1 MIFEA
6 RRYLGAVGF
15 LAALAASVTAC
26 SEEVGDGAE
35 EAVADDDDDG
45 ADGADST
52 GTSSSAVSLPG
63 RWTLPAAVRT
73 AGARVRITYDDG
85 PAWNSRLC
93 AGGLRAGTQKL
104 RTHLDQKFP
113 DITSLQGYACRANTA
128 NASRMSIHG
137 TGRALDI
144 FIPRSGSAAD
154 NTKGD
159 KVANYL
165 VSNAQELQI
174 QYIIWDRT
182 KWRANGTNDA
192 AYTGPN
198 PHTDHLHVE
207 ITEEAAAKTATWYR

>member
-1 MIFEA
+1 MHSA
-6 RRYLGAVGF
+6 RRWLGAFGF
-15 LAALAASVTAC
+15 LAALSFSATAC
-26 SEEVGDGAE
+26 SAELGDAAE

-45 ADGADST
+45 DGT
-52 GTSSSAVSLPG
+52 GTTESGISVAG
-63 RWTLPAAVRT
+63 RWKLPADVRA
-73 AGARVRITYDDG
+73 AGARARVSYDDG

-93 AGGLRAGTQKL
+93 AGGLRSGTQKL
-104 RTHLDQKFP
+104 RAHLDQKFP

-128 NASRMSIHG
+128 NTSRMSIHG

-165 VSNAQELQI
+165 VANAQELQI
-174 QYIIWDRT
+174 QYMIWDRT
-182 KWRANGTNDA
+182 QWRANGSNDA

-207 ITEEAAAKTATWYR
+207 ITEEAASRNAPWYR